1 MSNNQYAI
9 ASLSQSPTLS
19 TLQGIVIQT
28 ISICTNKEIKHHYSV
43 FRFEANWKVIVKLL
57 LLEICSLSKLK
68 QRNHNEK

>member
-28 ISICTNKEIKHHYSV
+28 ISICTNKEINIIIPYLDLMQTGK
-43 FRFEANWKVIVKLL
+43 
-57 LLEICSLSKLK
+57 
-68 QRNHNEK
+68 